1 MFLIR
6 RSTGALRMAVSS
18 RAIPKAMATT
28 TTTTTSRSLS
38 SSGSSQII
46 SPYLSSGSEQII
58 SPYFIPLFPSDSSD
72 GKKDNESKNIDPDA
86 PPPAC
91 DVVQGPSLLRTP
103 APRPHPTLM
112 FLPGLRSLP
121 FWTSDAPAAA
131 ASSQSATNNTNAN
144 ANANAPPRR
153 RIAYNDPA
161 VTKAVQYLESK
172 ADIIREEYLR
182 VAPSL
187 PSDYE
192 SLQDHSGSKD
202 SNNKDVKLHDGDWD
216 WHTYLSKGNVQGDFV
231 LKFPETSKILNDG
244 LRGEENN
251 HQLFEGTPFGF
262 VFFSNL
268 GGGAKIAAHNAPT
281 NLRLRIHLP
290 IVVNYD
296 KDSEVNKETGL
307 PNCGIRVAQSI
318 RSYQQGNAL
327 VLDDAYDH
335 EVWNDT
341 SKNRVVLLVDI
352 WHPDVTQAEKEA
364 VVDMF
369 QTAKRA
375 GLWKR

>member
-1 MFLIR
+1 M
-6 RSTGALRMAVSS
+6 
-18 RAIPKAMATT
+18 
-28 TTTTTSRSLS
+28 
-38 SSGSSQII
+38 
-46 SPYLSSGSEQII
+46 
-58 SPYFIPLFPSDSSD
+58 
-72 GKKDNESKNIDPDA
+72 
-86 PPPAC
+86 
-91 DVVQGPSLLRTP
+91 
-103 APRPHPTLM
+103 
-112 FLPGLRSLP
+112 P
-121 FWTSDAPAAA
+121 FWTSDAPPAPAP
-131 ASSQSATNNTNAN
+131 ASESANTNTNA
-144 ANANAPPRR
+144 PPNRR

-192 SLQDHSGSKD
+192 SLQDHISSNVNDNKD
-202 SNNKDVKLHDGDWD
+202 SNNKESSNKDSKLHEGEWD

-231 LKFPETSKILNDG
+231 MKFPETSKILNEG
-244 LRGEENN
+244 FRGEENN
-251 HQLFEGTPFGF
+251 YQLFEGTPFGF

-268 GGGAKIAAHNAPT
+268 GSGAKIAPHNAPT

-290 IVVNYD
+290 IVVAANND
-296 KDSEVNKETGL
+296 VDAETGL
-307 PNCGIRVAQSI
+307 PKCGIRVANSI
-318 RSYQQGNAL
+318 RSYRENNAL

-335 EVWNDT
+335 EVWNET
-341 SKNRVVLLVDI
+341 SENRVVLLVDI

-369 QTAKRA
+369 QTAKRD